1 MAIHK
6 FINFLAQRGHVFQ
19 YANMNW
25 SILSRWWFQI
35 FFIFTPKFG
44 EDSQFDKYFS
54 DGLVQPPTSF
64 VFYQPWE
71 SFHFPILGF
80 DSVYFSRVLL
90 NIQKPPVCVWVP
102 GWFLGK
108 LYFLVIPSFTHN
120 NGVITTGEAFESYFV
135 GHRGGA
141 WVTIR
146 PGLGHFWRSQK
157 EEWRYRGSWCGRELQ
172 MLRVMIFVDLFLT
185 FWLFCVFETCY
196 YVILCWLIWNMI
208 S

>member
-1 MAIHK
+1 MPTRTDQFFCILSTLRILEFSHTGVRLCIFLAEFFWTSKNHQ
-6 FINFLAQRGHVFQ
+6 FVFELPADSYLRNFL
-19 YANMNW
+19 
-25 SILSRWWFQI
+25 
-35 FFIFTPKFG
+35 
-44 EDSQFDKYFS
+44 
-54 DGLVQPPTSF
+54 
-64 VFYQPWE
+64 
-71 SFHFPILGF
+71 
-80 DSVYFSRVLL
+80 
-90 NIQKPPVCVWVP
+90 
-102 GWFLGK
+102 
-108 LYFLVIPSFTHN
+108 LVIPSFTHN

-172 MLRVMIFVDLFLT
+172 MLRVMIFVVFFLT

>member
-1 MAIHK
+1 MKIICLSILDNFSSMAIHK
-6 FINFLAQRGHVFQ
+6 FINFLAQRGHFF
-19 YANMNW
+19 NMPT
-25 SILSRWWFQI
+25 R
-35 FFIFTPKFG
+35 T
-44 EDSQFDKYFS
+44 DQF
-54 DGLVQPPTSF
+54 F
-64 VFYQPWE
+64 VFCQPWE
-71 SFHFPILGF
+71 SLNLPILGF

-172 MLRVMIFVDLFLT
+172 MLRVMIFVDFFLT